1 MTDTPIS
8 EIASLVQST
17 RDYHDTGV
25 TKSYEWRVK
34 QLKAL
39 SRMMSENAAEWEK
52 ALDKDLKQNLFIK
65 TTEVIST
72 ITEVDDALSNLKTWM
87 KPQVQPN
94 LTVMNMPGK
103 AMLHKEPYGTVLI
116 ISPFNYPISLLTK
129 PLVGALAAGN
139 CVICKPSELSE
150 NVSATFARLIPRY
163 LDTKAVKVIL
173 GAVPESTEM
182 LKQHF
187 DYILYTGSPVVGK
200 IIMRAAAEHLTPVTL
215 ELGGKSPCIVDK
227 DANLDVAAKRIT
239 WGKFLNLGQTCVA
252 PDYIY
257 VHRDIKSKLIQKI
270 KENVKTFYGNDP
282 KDSGDYSRIVSQRHA
297 QRLVKLL
304 EGQENKLAMGGTHDV
319 ATKYFAP
326 TIVDEPDMNSTLMQ
340 EEIFGPILPIMS
352 YSNLDDVIKYI
363 NDRPKPL
370 ALYLFSSSG
379 KLHDKLVNETSSG
392 AVVINDVV
400 VHNIVSTLP
409 FGGVG
414 NSGMG
419 AYNGE
424 FTFDTFTH
432 KKTVLIK
439 PTWVDPFARY
449 PPYDSNK
456 IAIIKI
462 GLQYSLKGLVSL
474 AKYAAPAIVGVGVG
488 YYLWAS
494 KL

>member
-1 MTDTPIS
+1 MTDTPIKD
-8 EIASLVQST
+8 IAGIVQST
-17 RDYHDTGV
+17 RDYHNTGV

-34 QLKAL
+34 QLKAV
-39 SRMMSENAAEWEK
+39 SRMMSENVAEWEK
-52 ALDKDLKQNLFIK
+52 ALDADLKQNTFLK
-65 TTEVIST
+65 TTEVVST
-72 ITEVDDALSNLKTWM
+72 ITEVDNAISNLKSWM
-87 KPQVQPN
+87 KPKIQPN
-94 LTVMNMPGK
+94 LTVMNMPGT
-103 AMLHKEPYGTVLI
+103 AMIHKEPYGTVLI

-139 CVICKPSELSE
+139 CAIVKPSELSE

-163 LDTKAVKVIL
+163 LDTNAVKVIL
-173 GAVPESTEM
+173 GAIPESTEL
-182 LKQHF
+182 LKHHF

-200 IIMRAAAEHLTPVTL
+200 VVMKAAAEHLTPVTL

-227 DANLDVAAKRIT
+227 DVNMEVAAKRIA

-252 PDYIY
+252 PDYIF
-257 VHRDIKSKLIQKI
+257 VHKQVKAQLIQKL

-282 KDSGDYSRIVSQRHA
+282 KTSNDYSRIISQRHA
-297 QRLVKLL
+297 ERLIKLL
-304 EGQENKLAMGGTHDV
+304 EGCESKIAMGGDGD
-319 ATKYFAP
+319 ANNKYISP
-326 TIVDEPDMNSTLMQ
+326 TIVDEPNLESKLMR

-352 YSNLDDVIKYI
+352 YDDLDQVIKFI

-370 ALYLFSSSG
+370 ALYLFSSNG
-379 KLHDKLVNETSSG
+379 KLSDKLINETSSG
-392 AVVINDVV
+392 AVIVNDVV
-400 VHNIVSTLP
+400 VHNTVSTLP

-432 KKTVLIK
+432 QKTVLLK
-439 PTWVDPFARY
+439 PTWIDPFARY

-456 IAIIKI
+456 IAIIRI
-462 GLQYSLKGLVSL
+462 GLMYSLKGLISL
-474 AKYAAPAIVGVGVG
+474 AKYATPAVVGVGIG
-488 YYLWAS
+488 YYLWAA